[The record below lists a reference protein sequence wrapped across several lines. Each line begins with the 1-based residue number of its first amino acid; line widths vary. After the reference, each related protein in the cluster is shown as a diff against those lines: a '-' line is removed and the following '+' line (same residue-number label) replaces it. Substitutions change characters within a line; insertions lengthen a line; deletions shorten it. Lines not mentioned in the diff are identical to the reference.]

1 METSS
6 RSSNKETK
14 DDYRG
19 DIVYIYIYIYIY
31 IIRRVKS
38 IGTKKERLQAS
49 VQVRKKENTHEKE

>member
-19 DIVYIYIYIYIY
+19 DIVYIYIY

>member
-19 DIVYIYIYIYIY
+19 DIVYIYIYN
-31 IIRRVKS
+31 
-38 IGTKKERLQAS
+38 QAS
-49 VQVRKKENTHEKE
+49 EKYRYEERKVTGECAS

>member
-6 RSSNKETK
+6 RNSNKETK

-19 DIVYIYIYIYIY
+19 DIVYIYLYIY
-31 IIRRVKS
+31 IISRVKS

>member
-19 DIVYIYIYIYIY
+19 DIYIYRYN
-31 IIRRVKS
+31 
-38 IGTKKERLQAS
+38 QAS
-49 VQVRKKENTHEKE
+49 EKYRYEERKVTGECAS

>member
-19 DIVYIYIYIYIY
+19 DIFYIYIY

>member
-31 IIRRVKS
+31 N
-38 IGTKKERLQAS
+38 QAS
-49 VQVRKKENTHEKE
+49 EKYRYEERKVTGECAS

>member
-14 DDYRG
+14 DDYRR
-19 DIVYIYIYIYIY
+19 DIVYIYLYIY